1 MCVTKLK
8 KKSLPPQR
16 NVCFLILLV
25 SFKKLFPLKRILF
38 FKLTS
43 FSVKIKMVLKT
54 CKINYN
60 NIFRVFST
68 IFKLLQLIK
77 KVIQKNFFNFFLCF
91 CVQRFAPFAIG
102 RFIKLNCKIIFQISC
117 KFVN

>member
-1 MCVTKLK
+1 MFTKLK
-8 KKSLPPQR
+8 KKSFPPQR

-25 SFKKLFPLKRILF
+25 SFKKLFPLERILF

-43 FSVKIKMVLKT
+43 YSVKIKMVLKT
-54 CKINYN
+54 FKIIIYLGFLVPFLNYCN
-60 NIFRVFST
+60 
-68 IFKLLQLIK
+68 QLIK

-91 CVQRFAPFAIG
+91 CVQVFAPFAIG
-102 RFIKLNCKIIFQISC
+102 RFIKFNCKIIFQISC

>member
-1 MCVTKLK
+1 MSVFTKLK

-25 SFKKLFPLKRILF
+25 SFKKLFPLERILF

-54 CKINYN
+54 CKVKNLGFLVPFLNYCN
-60 NIFRVFST
+60 
-68 IFKLLQLIK
+68 QLIK

-91 CVQRFAPFAIG
+91 CVQRFAPFAIR
-102 RFIKLNCKIIFQISC
+102 RFVKFTCKIIFQISF